1 MVIVA
6 VFIGGEMKGKNAG
19 ENEIAKYTMGVTVR
33 LTRIEAYRIRRFE
46 QAEILSPARTESR
59 QRLYSDYEIELIKEI
74 ARLEDQGI
82 NLVGVKAILAMRRGE
97 II

>member
-1 MVIVA
+1 MEDSQA
-6 VFIGGEMKGKNAG
+6 D

-46 QAEILSPARTESR
+46 QADILAPARTEAR
-59 QRLYSDYEIELIKEI
+59 QRLYSDSEIELIREI

-82 NLVGVKAILAMRRGE
+82 NLSGIKAILAMRRGE

>member
-1 MVIVA
+1 MEDSQA
-6 VFIGGEMKGKNAG
+6 D

-46 QAEILSPARTESR
+46 QADILTPARTEAR
-59 QRLYSDYEIELIKEI
+59 QRLYSDSEIELIREI

-82 NLVGVKAILAMRRGE
+82 NLAGIKAILAMRRGE